1 MNARERSKIET
12 RRRLMEAGT
21 ALFASRGISDTRSTA
36 LAEAAGVAVG
46 TLYLH
51 FKDKE
56 GLARAILMEGLET
69 LLAELS
75 IVACDAT
82 LNVGEAVG
90 RQTDILVRFAQE
102 RPGLC
107 RILFD
112 PEAVRWRIST
122 EIMDR
127 LVDIQERRF
136 LDQAAAGL
144 LVEGV
149 SPHVAARAVVGML
162 LFSLNWWISH
172 PDEADAETLAATLI
186 QLRLTGVYA
195 P

>member
-1 MNARERSKIET
+1 MNARERSKIEA
-12 RRRLMEAGT
+12 RRRLMEAGI

-56 GLARAILMEGLET
+56 GLARAILMEGLEA
-69 LLAELS
+69 LLAELGT
-75 IVACDAT
+75 VACDAA
-82 LNVGEAVG
+82 LDVGEAVR
-90 RQTDILVRFAQE
+90 RQTDIMIRFAQE

-127 LVDIQERRF
+127 VVAIQERRF
-136 LDQAAAGL
+136 FDQAAAGL
-144 LVEGV
+144 LDAAV
-149 SPHVAARAVVGML
+149 SPRVAARAVVGML
-162 LFSLNWWISH
+162 LFSLNWWIIH
-172 PDEADAETLAATLI
+172 PDEADAETLAATLNR
-186 QLRLTGVYA
+186 LRLSGVYA
-195 P
+195 R

>member
-12 RRRLMEAGT
+12 RRRLMETGT
-21 ALFASRGISDTRSTA
+21 ALFAAQGIAGTRSAA

-56 GLARAILMEGLET
+56 GLARAILNEGLET

-75 IVACDAT
+75 TVACDAA
-82 LNVGEAVG
+82 LDIGDAVR

-102 RPGLC
+102 HPGLC

-127 LVDIQERRF
+127 VVAIQERRF
-136 LDQAAAGL
+136 LNQAAAGL
-144 LVEGV
+144 LDAAV
-149 SPHVAARAVVGML
+149 SPRVAARAVVGML
-162 LFSLNWWISH
+162 LFSLNWWIIH
-172 PDEADAETLAATLI
+172 PDEADAETLAATLN
-186 QLRLTGVYA
+186 QLRLSGVYA
-195 P
+195 R

>member
-12 RRRLMEAGT
+12 RRRLMETGT
-21 ALFASRGISDTRSTA
+21 ALFADQGIAGTRSTA

-56 GLARAILMEGLET
+56 GLARAILMEGLEE
-69 LLAELS
+69 LLAQLYA
-75 IVACDAT
+75 VAGDAAMD
-82 LNVGEAVG
+82 VGEAV
-90 RQTDILVRFAQE
+90 RLQTDIMISFAQE

-112 PEAVRWRIST
+112 PEAVRWQIST

-127 LVDIQERRF
+127 VVAIQERRF
-136 LDQAAAGL
+136 LNQAAAGL
-144 LVEGV
+144 LDAAV
-149 SPHVAARAVVGML
+149 SPRVAARAVVGML
-162 LFSLNWWISH
+162 LFSLNWWIIH
-172 PDEADAETLAATLI
+172 PDEADAETLAATLN
-186 QLRLTGVYA
+186 QLRLSGVYA
-195 P
+195 K

>member
-12 RRRLMEAGT
+12 RRRLMAAGT
-21 ALFASRGISDTRSTA
+21 ALFADRSIANTPSAA

-56 GLARAILMEGLET
+56 GLARAILMEGLEE
-69 LLAELS
+69 LLGQLHA
-75 IVACDAT
+75 AAGDASME
-82 LNVGEAVG
+82 VGEAV
-90 RQTDILVRFAQE
+90 RLQTEIMIRFAQE

-127 LVDIQERRF
+127 VVAIQERRF

-144 LVEGV
+144 LDAAV
-149 SPHVAARAVVGML
+149 SPRVAARAVVGML
-162 LFSLNWWISH
+162 LFSLNWWIIH
-172 PDEADAETLAATLI
+172 PDEADAETLAATLNRI
-186 QLRLTGVYA
+186 RLSGVYA
-195 P
+195 K